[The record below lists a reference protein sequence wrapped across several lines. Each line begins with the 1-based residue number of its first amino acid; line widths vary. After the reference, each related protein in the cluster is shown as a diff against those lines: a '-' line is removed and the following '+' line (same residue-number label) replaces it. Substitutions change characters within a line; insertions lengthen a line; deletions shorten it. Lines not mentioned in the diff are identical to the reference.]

1 MDDED
6 ILREVV
12 TEMLVYLGY
21 KVTCAAE
28 GQEAIELYNKGKKS
42 GNPFDAVIMDLTIP
56 GGMGGKETIQKLIQI
71 DPNVKAVV
79 ASGYS
84 NDPVMARYKDF
95 RFKDII
101 VKPFSIEE
109 LGRVLQNLIYN
120 ETDAVDEMY
129 G

>member
-12 TEMLVYLGY
+12 TEMLEYLGY

-56 GGMGGKETIQKLIQI
+56 GGKETIQKLIQI